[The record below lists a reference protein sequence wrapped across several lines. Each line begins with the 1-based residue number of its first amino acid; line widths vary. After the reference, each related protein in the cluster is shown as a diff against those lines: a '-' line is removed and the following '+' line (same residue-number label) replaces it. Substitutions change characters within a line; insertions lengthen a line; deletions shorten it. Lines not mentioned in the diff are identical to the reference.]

1 MFRLLRLVIFTAG
14 AFIAGVLTE
23 RSNAQANCEAAN
35 GNWTQ
40 QMCIRSDIPH
50 D

>member
-1 MFRLLRLVIFTAG
+1 MFRLLRLAIFTAA

-23 RSNAQANCEAAN
+23 RSNAQTLCEKED
-35 GNWTQ
+35 GHWTKQ
-40 QMCIRSDIPH
+40 ICIRSDIPN